1 MALCALFLNSLH
13 GLWKAMKL
21 IESQNFQEAANL
33 EEGEKKRSGNEI
45 KEDNWEMSLIEL
57 H

>member
-1 MALCALFLNSLH
+1 
-13 GLWKAMKL
+13 MKL

-45 KEDNWEMSLIEL
+45 KEIIGRWVWSNYIKYILSMNTV
-57 H
+57 